1 MFKPK
6 RAIDR
11 ERSIGNLIRIDF
23 LRQCKDGE
31 SAPQLAD
38 ISNQTCA
45 ENQSFG
51 VLVIDIRLLCSLHHR
66 SPAETLV
73 EHHLKAD
80 NNLPMGDS

>member
-1 MFKPK
+1 MFKQK
-6 RAIDR
+6 RPVNR
-11 ERSIGNLIRIDF
+11 NQSIGNVIRADF

-38 ISNQTCA
+38 IFNQSCA

-51 VLVIDIRLLCSLHHR
+51 VLVIDIRLLCSLRHR

-73 EHHLKAD
+73 EHRFKAD